1 MSAEASILCNAIAWC
16 DAEATYE
23 ALLAP
28 LLAALSRD
36 VAAVAK
42 SSTRRLSKVGR
53 TYGASLCFW
62 SLGLLLSALIIL
74 ESSYWRV
81 HTGEGLLLAC

>member
-16 DAEATYE
+16 DAEATSE

-42 SSTRRLSKVGR
+42 SGTKRLSKVG
-53 TYGASLCFW
+53 AIVCF
-62 SLGLLLSALIIL
+62 LGLYLCAF
-74 ESSYWRV
+74 
-81 HTGEGLLLAC
+81 